1 MRHAGFCNSNLVLGF
16 LIPPSRHGDIKYFVS
31 ILTLMGYSL
40 VNRLS
45 VGGCYQEWDF
55 TTGFHPFSLRII
67 MESLRGLFVLVQEHF
82 LLRLL
87 SRYAQ
92 VNSFSFRQ
100 IILTK
105 SSQKYTVGKIFTF
118 GSSKNWETLTKSFLV
133 KCFSIELV
141 LKDKDPVF
149 RSTSYWP
156 VVSLI

>member
-1 MRHAGFCNSNLVLGF
+1 
-16 LIPPSRHGDIKYFVS
+16 
-31 ILTLMGYSL
+31 
-40 VNRLS
+40 
-45 VGGCYQEWDF
+45 
-55 TTGFHPFSLRII
+55 
-67 MESLRGLFVLVQEHF
+67 MESLRVFFVLFQEHF

-118 GSSKNWETLTKSFLV
+118 GSSKNWETLTKSFLF

-141 LKDKDPVF
+141 LLRQGSSFPRNLILASCLAHLIEKILPSHKSHNTPLLPPNFCIGIVF
-149 RSTSYWP
+149 VFSWNIFMQQDEILGRLKKTERPLPEKLRAYF
-156 VVSLI
+156 

>member
-1 MRHAGFCNSNLVLGF
+1 
-16 LIPPSRHGDIKYFVS
+16 
-31 ILTLMGYSL
+31 
-40 VNRLS
+40 
-45 VGGCYQEWDF
+45 
-55 TTGFHPFSLRII
+55 

-92 VNSFSFRQ
+92 VNSLSFRQ

-105 SSQKYTVGKIFTF
+105 SSQKYTVGKIFTN
-118 GSSKNWETLTKSFLV
+118 GSSKNLESLTKSFLF

-149 RSTSYWP
+149 RATSSPKFLHRHCFRFLLEHLHAPGRNFGAVKEVYFR
-156 VVSLI
+156 ICAGI